1 MSQPDLLTVVMPA
14 FNERATLRAAVER
27 LLKTDLPLA
36 VEVLVVDDGSTDGSL
51 ETVADLAEP
60 GRLRLLRR
68 RRNGGK
74 GAAIRTGLEAA
85 RGDVLTI
92 LDADLEYDPADLG
105 RLLEPI
111 LAGDAEVTYGTRAF
125 GSHTAFSFWYVMG
138 NRVINLWASALF
150 DAWLSDVY
158 TCLKMAPTELWRS
171 LGLRSDDFKIEAE
184 VTGKLLASGKRI
196 YEVPIGYRARRRQEG
211 KKIRGADGF
220 GAMWVLLRVRL
231 TGR

>member
-51 ETVADLAEP
+51 ETVMDLADP

-92 LDADLEYDPADLG
+92 LDADLEYDPADLE
-105 RLLEPI
+105 RLLAPI

-125 GSHTAFSFWYVMG
+125 GSHTAFSFWYVVG
-138 NRVINLWASALF
+138 NRVVDISASALF

-158 TCLKMAPTELWRS
+158 TCLKMAPTQVWRS
-171 LGLRSDDFKIEAE
+171 LDLRSDDFRIEAE
-184 VTGKLLASGKRI
+184 VTGKLLARGQRI
-196 YEVPIGYRARRRQEG
+196 YEVPIGYRARSR
-211 KKIRGADGF
+211 
-220 GAMWVLLRVRL
+220 
-231 TGR
+231 